1 MYIQFY
7 MYLVKQKSIHV
18 ESHKFF
24 YFFLDFFF
32 IFKKQIFQNVY
43 IWNIYIEKKLIYT
56 QYIVCVYIDQ
66 IYIYVYIY
74 GDNIADFLERYVRVS
89 LAKRMTR
96 SRW

>member
-7 MYLVKQKSIHV
+7 MYLFKQKSIHV
-18 ESHKFF
+18 ESHKFL
-24 YFFLDFFF
+24 FFFRFFF

-43 IWNIYIEKKLIYT
+43 IYEIYREKTDIYT
-56 QYIVCVYIDQ
+56 VYSMC
-66 IYIYVYIY
+66 IYRSNIYVYIY